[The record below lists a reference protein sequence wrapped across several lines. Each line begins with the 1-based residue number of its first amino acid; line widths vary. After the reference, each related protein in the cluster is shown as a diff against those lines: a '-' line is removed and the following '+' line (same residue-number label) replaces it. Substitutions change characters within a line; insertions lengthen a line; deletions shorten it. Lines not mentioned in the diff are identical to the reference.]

1 MMRALYFFN
10 WNITDSAVKEN
21 QESNYQKLLEI
32 WRKDTEKVF
41 STAESCVDALMFTHK
56 TLSNNLILEGFI
68 TFRAFVKIA
77 SQIIFL
83 SVIAPRI
90 AEKIS
95 NWGEVK
101 DESWSL
107 ALFCEDIIN
116 G

>member
-1 MMRALYFFN
+1 MRTLYYFN

-32 WRKDTEKVF
+32 WLKDTEKVF
-41 STAESCVDALMFTHK
+41 FTAKSYINALILTHK

-68 TFRAFVKIA
+68 TLRAFVKIA
-77 SQIIFL
+77 SKIIFL
-83 SVIAPRI
+83 SIIAPRI

-95 NWGEVK
+95 NWGEAK

-107 ALFCEDIIN
+107 ALFFEDIIN